1 MISNNAIDMAV
12 FIMDN
17 LGLDSTAHPLSMFA
31 QAELLVFQNKFTDAF
46 AQMDLLSNLY
56 PEHGLL
62 DDILYLKGRILVKQR
77 KYPEAVA
84 IFDEVYSTY
93 PEGIRADNALFAMAG
108 LYENQLGDPAKAQ
121 ELYEK
126 IFVDYSGSTFSVEAR
141 KRFRALRGDFGQGD
155 DLN

>member
-1 MISNNAIDMAV
+1 
-12 FIMDN
+12 
-17 LGLDSTAHPLSMFA
+17 
-31 QAELLVFQNKFTDAF
+31 
-46 AQMDLLSNLY
+46 MDLLSNLY

-77 KYPEAVA
+77 KYADAVA
-84 IFDEVYSTY
+84 VFGEVSTTY

-108 LYENQLGDPAKAQ
+108 LYENQLGDPDKAK

-141 KRFRALRGDFGQGD
+141 KRFRILRGDFSPD
-155 DLN
+155 EELN